1 MTPPGQEFVTNVA
14 ELDRY
19 AAQLPQ
25 VADALRSPVATLTEH
40 TATQRPMEVAAVSA
54 MERTYGA
61 LTDDIAARQ
70 RTMCDRIAATAEA
83 LGEIAAVYRRV
94 DGQG

>member
-1 MTPPGQEFVTNVA
+1 MASPGQGFATNVA
-14 ELDRY
+14 ELERY
-19 AAQLPQ
+19 AALLPQ
-25 VADALRSPVATLTEH
+25 VAEALRKPIATLTDH
-40 TATQRPMEVAAVSA
+40 AATPRPIEVGAVSA

-61 LTDDIAARQ
+61 LTEDIAARQ
-70 RTMCDRIAATAEA
+70 RVMCDRIDATAGA